1 MTDVNNTLMTPDDA
15 AAYLTIN
22 KRQLQ
27 LDRTTKRNIPF
38 IKIGRLVRYSKADL
52 DTFICKQT
60 VGGNATKTP

>member
-1 MTDVNNTLMTPDDA
+1 MTDANNTLMTPDDA

-52 DTFICKQT
+52 DAFIGKQT